1 MSFERRYICI
11 DLLAGGDSAKI
22 PEYISKGFIPGSIAV
37 SPNKEGYPR
46 HLYQVFYKPQLNEL
60 EQAQLRKLK
69 RQEAWEEAW
78 SPESLAAGTADPA
91 LLAARSHF
99 NASKT
104 LGGTRKNK
112 KHSKKTRSRRN

>member
-11 DLLAGGDSAKI
+11 DLLAGGDSAKL

-37 SPNKEGYPR
+37 CHDKEGHPR

-60 EQAQLRKLK
+60 EQAQLRELK
-69 RQEAWEEAW
+69 RQEAW

-104 LGGTRKNK
+104 SGGTRKNK
-112 KHSKKTRSRRN
+112 KYSKKTR